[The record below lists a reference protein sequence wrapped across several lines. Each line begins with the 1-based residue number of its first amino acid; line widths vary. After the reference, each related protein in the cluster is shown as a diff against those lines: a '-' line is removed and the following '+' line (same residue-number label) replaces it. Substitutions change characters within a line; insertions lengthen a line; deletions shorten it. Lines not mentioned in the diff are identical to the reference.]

1 MKVGTRVILKSYTIS
16 LPSGTNIKL
25 LENMKGIVSDN
36 FITGIKVD
44 IITSD
49 RNGNPYP
56 GFSPPCTIMIPITD
70 VEIDKQFYRDS
81 KLNQLGIK

>member
-1 MKVGTRVILKSYTIS
+1 MKVGTRVILKSYTIT
-16 LPSGTNIKL
+16 LPNG

-49 RNGNPYP
+49 RNGIANPYL
-56 GFSPPCTIMIPITD
+56 GMGGTIMIPITD
-70 VEIDKQFYRDS
+70 VVIDKQFYRDS